1 MISCTWKSSSSS
13 TTGRVTIY
21 RHAIEVRRRVT
32 CPSKTRAKNLVG
44 SKRVETLKSHVLL
57 RRLFRHVSMMI

>member
-32 CPSKTRAKNLVG
+32 CPSKTRAKIIG